1 MRRIQTALRF
11 TGTACTN
18 VGRFSRSWDVRFD
31 QRGTGR
37 LARRQDFGCVSNNER
52 L

>member
-11 TGTACTN
+11 MGTACTN
-18 VGRFSRSWDVRFD
+18 VGRFSRSWGVRFD

-37 LARRQDFGCVSNNER
+37 QDFGFVSNNER